1 MRASR
6 PIVLSLGLALSVVAL
21 PGCVLVIT
29 DEGISRADGQSL
41 RLGDGHRHGK
51 AERGLAR
58 DVRDAFDAD
67 PDLRRL
73 DLGVS
78 AEDGMVTL
86 RGRVPDRTSFD
97 KAIAVARATP
107 GVVKVVSRLVVEID

>member
-6 PIVLSLGLALSVVAL
+6 PIALTLGLALTVVAL

-29 DEGISRADGQSL
+29 DEGISRADGNSL
-41 RLGDGHRHGK
+41 RLGDEHRHGK
-51 AERGLAR
+51 ADRGLAR
-58 DVRDAFDAD
+58 DVQDAFDAD
-67 PDLRRL
+67 SDLRRL

-78 AEDGMVTL
+78 ADGGVVTL

-97 KAIAVARATP
+97 KAVGVARAIS
-107 GVVKVVSRLVVEID
+107 GVDKVVSRLVVEID